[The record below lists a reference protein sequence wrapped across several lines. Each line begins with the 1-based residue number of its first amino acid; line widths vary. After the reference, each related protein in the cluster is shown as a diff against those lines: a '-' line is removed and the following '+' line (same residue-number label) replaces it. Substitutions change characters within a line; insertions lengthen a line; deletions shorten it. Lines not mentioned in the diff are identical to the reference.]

1 VDKNLGQLWTALAD
15 SQEEENT
22 DQGNAES
29 KPEPEAPRQRRSG
42 RSGLRRALGNW
53 HQQHLQRPRVRPY
66 PRGRGKARGDGDG
79 LPGDSRVGAEAGAQ
93 KDFPLSET
101 WEQGTCWVL
110 VALMLQVAVVKSVD
124 AGHAHLR
131 GVEAQ
136 SSVRCAPCRVRGAG
150 RGTHSALR
158 RNS

>member
-1 VDKNLGQLWTALAD
+1 VDKNLGQLLTALAD
-15 SQEEENT
+15 SQEEDNT

-29 KPEPEAPRQRRSG
+29 KPEPEPPRQRRSG
-42 RSGLRRALGNW
+42 RSGRRRALGNW
-53 HQQHLQRPRVRPY
+53 HQQHLQCPLVRPY
-66 PRGRGKARGDGDG
+66 PRGRGKARGAG
-79 LPGDSRVGAEAGAQ
+79 LPGDSRVGAEAEAQ
-93 KDFPLSET
+93 RDFPLSET

-131 GVEAQ
+131 GAEAQ
-136 SSVRCAPCRVRGAG
+136 SSVRCAPRRVRGAG